1 MQIKGIM
8 ELVEEAENKVTMCF
22 VAVRTVV
29 YVNGARWSCVFYN
42 LSGQN
47 SSLG

>member
-8 ELVEEAENKVTMCF
+8 GLVGEVENKVAMWF
-22 VAVRTVV
+22 VAVRTVL
-29 YVNGARWSCVFYN
+29 YVNGACWSCVFYN

>member
-8 ELVEEAENKVTMCF
+8 ELVGEVENKVTMCF
-22 VAVRTVV
+22 VAVGTVL
-29 YVNGARWSCVFYN
+29 YVNGACWSCVFYD